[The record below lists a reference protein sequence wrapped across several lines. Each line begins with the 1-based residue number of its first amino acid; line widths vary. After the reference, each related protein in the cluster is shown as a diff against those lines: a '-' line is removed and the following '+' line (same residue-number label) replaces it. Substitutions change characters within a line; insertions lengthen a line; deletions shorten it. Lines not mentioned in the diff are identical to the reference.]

1 MVYQRET
8 GYQKGTLFFRVKTVR
23 GSNTTF
29 TSFTPTHFVRCCPF
43 CLTNRLTALRPER
56 RKGMSL
62 RWRLI
67 VRARLSRAQDGRHEV
82 AVKTPDGV
90 PTENTCFGWEKWEKR
105 WETFREKC
113 DILCKSTKQE
123 PIVPG
128 LELVICT
135 AGIIILFSRKPR
147 GTQ

>member
-1 MVYQRET
+1 MDIPESQTRRAGCPGFEPLMVYQLET
-8 GYQKGTLFFRVKTVR
+8 EYQKDTLFFRVKTVR
-23 GSNTTF
+23 GSNPTF

-90 PTENTCFGWEKWEKR
+90 PTENTCFGWEKWEKGGN
-105 WETFREKC
+105 
-113 DILCKSTKQE
+113 ILGK
-123 PIVPG
+123 IRY
-128 LELVICT
+128 IM
-135 AGIIILFSRKPR
+135 
-147 GTQ
+147 